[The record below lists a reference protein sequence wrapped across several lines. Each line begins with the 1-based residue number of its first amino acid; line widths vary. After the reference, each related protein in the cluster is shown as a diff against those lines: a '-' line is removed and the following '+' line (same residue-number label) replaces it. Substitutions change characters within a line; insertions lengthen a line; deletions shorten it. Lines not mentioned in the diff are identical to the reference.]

1 MFGSRPPCRLYDNLI
16 PARAGLNAVADPR
29 GRNLQTGTAILN
41 AKRILMLRIKLLVIT
56 VAIAAGF
63 GCGASA
69 PSNSNSNSNTN
80 TNNRPVEIKVDPA
93 NMPAGLSTTPLPMPA
108 NGKMPEGISVNAAT
122 PLPRGTNIPGIP
134 TAEELKKGIKKGTT
148 PTPGIPD
155 PETIRKQMGLPAVNI
170 NVPSKGPIMMKGNR
184 KLGGKPQ

>member
-1 MFGSRPPCRLYDNLI
+1 MLKIKLVILI
-16 PARAGLNAVADPR
+16 
-29 GRNLQTGTAILN
+29 TAI
-41 AKRILMLRIKLLVIT
+41 AT
-56 VAIAAGF
+56 GF

-122 PLPRGTNIPGIP
+122 PIPGKTRIPGIP

-155 PETIRKQMGLPAVNI
+155 PETIRKQMGLQPVNV
-170 NVPSKGPIMMKGNR
+170 NVPSKGPIMMKSNR
-184 KLGGKPQ
+184 KFGGKPQ